1 MGVQIQGDTGNV
13 IATKGTYS
21 GNVTIGGTLTYEDV
35 TNIDSVGLITARQG
49 IEVGA
54 SPGVAA
60 SISVDGNAIFSGIT
74 TATTLRAPTG
84 IVTSLIANTARA
96 TTGIV
101 TTLTATTGI
110 VTSFVTNT
118 AKVGAAVTIS
128 ESGIEA
134 SGIGITCANI
144 NGAKIGG
151 RRNIII
157 NGDMTVAQRGTSS
170 TTIGYQTVDRYYLD
184 FTGTDEAPTQAQV
197 DVSSGDDGPY
207 QEGFRKAYRI
217 TNGNQSGGAGS
228 SDGIFLNY
236 VVEAQ
241 DVAKSGWNYTSSSS
255 FLTLSFWI
263 NSSVAQNFY
272 GRLYS
277 YDGTAQGYAFETGSL
292 TAGQWKKVIVTIPG
306 NSNLTFDA
314 DTNSGLLLE
323 LVAFRGTGFTASMT
337 LNQWAAYN
345 SNARVPDMTS
355 TWYTTNDATLEFTGI
370 QLEVGPQ
377 ATPFEHRCYGEE
389 LSLCRRYFYR
399 IGDGTNAYQVVGN
412 GFIGENGGTK
422 CGKVVI
428 HPLTTMRAKPTISVI
443 GTDSFRC
450 TAGGNTMTCTATANT
465 GGIWNSA
472 STGDIM
478 WMDFGRSGGSD
489 VTVGDGCVVYAD
501 NNSANLALSAE
512 L

>member
-1 MGVQIQGDTGNV
+1 
-13 IATKGTYS
+13 
-21 GNVTIGGTLTYEDV
+21 
-35 TNIDSVGLITARQG
+35 
-49 IEVGA
+49 
-54 SPGVAA
+54 AA
-60 SISVDGNAIFSGIT
+60 SISVDGNMIVSGIT
-74 TATTLRAPTG
+74 TIGGVVNASSDIKVGSGVTVGKDGDIFATG
-84 IVTSLIANTARA
+84 
-96 TTGIV
+96 V
-101 TTLTATTGI
+101 TTSTT
-110 VTSFVTNT
+110 V
-118 AKVGAAVTIS
+118 KVGAAVTIS

-151 RRNIII
+151 RRNIIM

-170 TTIGYQTVDRYYLD
+170 TTIGYQTLDRYYLD
-184 FTGTDEAPTQAQV
+184 FTGTDEAPTQAQHTL
-197 DVSSGDDGPY
+197 SSSDDPY
-207 QEGFRKAYRI
+207 SEGFRYSYHI
-217 TNGNQSGGAGS
+217 TNGNQTGGAGS

-236 VVEAQ
+236 SIEAQ

-255 FLTLSFWI
+255 FVTLSFWI
-263 NSSVAQNFY
+263 KSSVAQNFY

-277 YDGTAQGYAFETGSL
+277 YDGTSQGYAFETGSL
-292 TAGQWKKVIVTIPG
+292 TADQWKKVIVTIPG
-306 NSNLTFDA
+306 NSNLTFDN
-314 DTNSGLLLE
+314 DTGAGLLIE
-323 LVAFRGTGFTASMT
+323 WVAFRGTGFTASMT

-345 SNARVPDMTS
+345 SNSRVPDMTS

-399 IGDGTNAYQVVGN
+399 IGDGTNTYQVVGN

-422 CGKVVI
+422 CGKIVI
-428 HPLTTMRAKPTISVI
+428 HPLTTMRAKPTVSVI

-450 TAGGNTMTCTATANT
+450 TAGSVTMTCTATANT

-478 WMDFGRSGGSD
+478 WMDFGRSGSGD
-489 VTVGDGCVVYAD
+489 PTVGYGCVVYAD
-501 NNSANLALSAE
+501 NNSANLALSAD

>member
-35 TNIDSVGLITARQG
+35 TNIDSVGLITAREG

-54 SPGVAA
+54 RPGVAA
-60 SISVDGNAIFSGIT
+60 SISVDGNMIVSG
-74 TATTLRAPTG
+74 
-84 IVTSLIANTARA
+84 
-96 TTGIV
+96 V
-101 TTLTATTGI
+101 TTIGGVINASSDIKVGSGVTVGKDGDIFATG
-110 VTSFVTNT
+110 VTTSTTV
-118 AKVGAAVTIS
+118 KVGAAVTIS

-151 RRNIII
+151 RRNIIM

-170 TTIGYQTVDRYYLD
+170 TTIGYQTLDRYYLD
-184 FTGTDEAPTQAQV
+184 FTGTDEAPTQAQHTL
-197 DVSSGDDGPY
+197 SSSDDPY
-207 QEGFRKAYRI
+207 SEGFRYSYHI
-217 TNGNQSGGAGS
+217 TNGNQTGGAGS

-236 VVEAQ
+236 SIEAQ

-255 FLTLSFWI
+255 FVTLSFWI
-263 NSSVAQNFY
+263 KSSVAQNFY

-277 YDGTAQGYAFETGSL
+277 YDGTSQGYAFETGSL
-292 TAGQWKKVIVTIPG
+292 TADQWKKVIVTIPG
-306 NSNLTFDA
+306 NSNLTFDN
-314 DTNSGLLLE
+314 DTGAGLLIE
-323 LVAFRGTGFTASMT
+323 WVAFRGTGFTASMT

-345 SNARVPDMTS
+345 SNSRVPDMTS

-399 IGDGTNAYQVVGN
+399 IGDGTNTYQVVGN

-422 CGKVVI
+422 CGKIVI
-428 HPLTTMRAKPTISVI
+428 HPLTTMRAKPTVSVI

-450 TAGGNTMTCTATANT
+450 TAGSVTMTCTATANT

-478 WMDFGRSGGSD
+478 WMDFGRSGSGD
-489 VTVGDGCVVYAD
+489 PTVGYGCVVYAD
-501 NNSANLALSAE
+501 NNSANLALSAD

>member
-1 MGVQIQGDTGNV
+1 MSTLKVNKLRDTAGSADAITLDPSGGAVLAGVT
-13 IATKGTYS
+13 
-21 GNVTIGGTLTYEDV
+21 TI
-35 TNIDSVGLITARQG
+35 STAK
-49 IEVGA
+49 
-54 SPGVAA
+54 
-60 SISVDGNAIFSGIT
+60 IT
-74 TATTLRAPTG
+74 TAR
-84 IVTSLIANTARA
+84 V
-96 TTGIV
+96 TTGI
-101 TTLTATTGI
+101 
-110 VTSFVTNT
+110 TSTSLQ
-118 AKVGAAVTIS
+118 VGAAVTIT

-151 RRNIII
+151 RRNIIM

-170 TTIGYQTVDRYYLD
+170 TTIGYQTLDRYYLD
-184 FTGTDEAPTQAQV
+184 FTGTDEAPTQAQHTL
-197 DVSSGDDGPY
+197 SSSDDPY
-207 QEGFRKAYRI
+207 SEGFRYSYHI
-217 TNGNQSGGAGS
+217 TNGNQTGGAGS

-236 VVEAQ
+236 SIEAQ

-255 FLTLSFWI
+255 FVTLSFWI
-263 NSSVAQNFY
+263 KSSVAQNFY

-277 YDGTAQGYAFETGSL
+277 YDGTSQGYAFETGSL
-292 TAGQWKKVIVTIPG
+292 TADQWKKVIVTIPG
-306 NSNLTFDA
+306 NSNLTFDN
-314 DTNSGLLLE
+314 DTGAGLLIE
-323 LVAFRGTGFTASMT
+323 WVAFRGTGFTASMT

-345 SNARVPDMTS
+345 SNSRVPDMTS

-399 IGDGTNAYQVVGN
+399 IGDGTNTYQVVGN

-422 CGKVVI
+422 CGKIVI
-428 HPLTTMRAKPTISVI
+428 HPLTTMRAKPTVSVI

-450 TAGGNTMTCTATANT
+450 TAGSVTMTCTATANT

-478 WMDFGRSGGSD
+478 WMDFGRSGSGD
-489 VTVGDGCVVYAD
+489 PTVGYGCVVYAD
-501 NNSANLALSAE
+501 NNSANLALSAD

>member
-60 SISVDGNAIFSGIT
+60 SISVDGNMIVSGIT
-74 TATTLRAPTG
+74 TIGGVVNASSDIKVGSGVTVGKDGDIFATG
-84 IVTSLIANTARA
+84 
-96 TTGIV
+96 V
-101 TTLTATTGI
+101 TTSTT
-110 VTSFVTNT
+110 V
-118 AKVGAAVTIS
+118 KVGAAVTIS

-151 RRNIII
+151 RRNIIM

-170 TTIGYQTVDRYYLD
+170 TTIGYQTLDRYYLD
-184 FTGTDEAPTQAQV
+184 FTGTDEAPTQAQHTL
-197 DVSSGDDGPY
+197 SSSDDPY
-207 QEGFRKAYRI
+207 SEGFRYSYHI
-217 TNGNQSGGAGS
+217 TNGNQTGGAGS

-236 VVEAQ
+236 SIEAQ

-255 FLTLSFWI
+255 FVTLSFWI
-263 NSSVAQNFY
+263 KSSVAQNFY

-277 YDGTAQGYAFETGSL
+277 YDGTSQGYAFETGSL
-292 TAGQWKKVIVTIPG
+292 TADQWKKVIVTIPG
-306 NSNLTFDA
+306 NSNLTFDN
-314 DTNSGLLLE
+314 DTGAGLLIE
-323 LVAFRGTGFTASMT
+323 WVAFRGTGFTASMT

-345 SNARVPDMTS
+345 SNSRVPDMTS

-399 IGDGTNAYQVVGN
+399 IGDGTNTYQVVGN

-422 CGKVVI
+422 CGKIVI
-428 HPLTTMRAKPTISVI
+428 HPLTTMRAKPTVSVI

-450 TAGGNTMTCTATANT
+450 TAGSVTMTCTATANT

-478 WMDFGRSGGSD
+478 WMDFGRSGSGD
-489 VTVGDGCVVYAD
+489 PTVGYGCVVYAD
-501 NNSANLALSAE
+501 NNSANLALSAD